1 MQELLSTV
9 YGGTMSNQSYTTSF
23 SVDRAPD
30 QVFDAVNDVRSW
42 WMTRIDGDNHAV
54 GDEFSYRVPGVHF
67 CKMRVTE
74 LVAGERVVWQVVDN
88 HMGFIE
94 DQSEWKGT
102 EIRFELSAKD
112 GATEVRF
119 THDGLVPS
127 YQCFDVCRNAWTFY
141 VGDSLRSLAATG
153 QGKPSDP
160 DTLSLGDEARVG

>member
-1 MQELLSTV
+1 
-9 YGGTMSNQSYTTSF
+9 MSAQSYTTSF

-30 QVFDAVNDVRSW
+30 EVFDAINDVRSW
-42 WMTRIDGDNHAV
+42 WMTQVDGDSRAL

-74 LVAGERVVWQVVDN
+74 LVPGEKVVWQVVDN
-88 HMGFIE
+88 HMSFIE

-102 EIRFELSAKD
+102 EIRFELSGQD
-112 GATEVRF
+112 GGTHVRF

-127 YQCFDVCRNAWTFY
+127 YECFDVCRNAWTFY

-153 QGKPSDP
+153 EGKPSDP
-160 DTLSLGDEARVG
+160 GTLQLGDEARVG